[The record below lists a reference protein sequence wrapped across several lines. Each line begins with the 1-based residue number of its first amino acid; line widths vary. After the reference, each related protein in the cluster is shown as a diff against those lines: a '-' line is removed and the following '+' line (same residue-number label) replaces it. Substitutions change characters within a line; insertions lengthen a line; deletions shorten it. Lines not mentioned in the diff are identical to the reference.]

1 MAYEEKYKPDLP
13 HNVIM
18 EGREKLSVSG
28 VEDVE
33 SFDEETIVLYTTKG
47 MLIVKGM
54 ELHIEKL
61 SLDGGDLSVEG
72 TIDSLR
78 YEEETR
84 SGGGGGLISRLFK

>member
-1 MAYEEKYKPDLP
+1 MAYDEKYKPDLP

-33 SFDEETIVLYTTKG
+33 SFDEETIVLYTSKG
-47 MLIVKGM
+47 MLIVKGV

-72 TIDSLR
+72 KIDSLR
-78 YEEETR
+78 YEDEQR
-84 SGGGGGLISRLFK
+84 ASGGGLLSRLFK

>member
-1 MAYEEKYKPDLP
+1 MAHEEKYKTELP

-33 SFDEETIVLYTTKG
+33 SFDEETIVLHTTKG
-47 MLIVKGM
+47 LLVVRGK

-72 TIDSLR
+72 RIESLK
-78 YEEETR
+78 YEEDKQAK
-84 SGGGGGLISRLFK
+84 GGLMARLFQ